1 MIIRHQ
7 RAQGHG
13 AKVTNCISL
22 SLLLPVA
29 LLYFGDG
36 KILKAAQ
43 SGKECLERVAERLQ
57 ALVNSN
63 IGGLEVTGGG

>member
-22 SLLLPVA
+22 SLLLLVA
-29 LLYFGDG
+29 LIYFGDG

-43 SGKECLERVAERLQ
+43 SSKECSERVTERLQ
-57 ALVNSN
+57 ALVNN
-63 IGGLEVTGGG
+63 YVGGLEVTGGG